1 MKQTLAVKLGQQLK
15 MTPQLQQAIKLL
27 QMSSLELTEEIEN
40 ALGENP
46 LLEREDEQEMF
57 ISDKSPTD
65 IPDFSEG
72 SESDNNQTD
81 NQLEALPELTG
92 KTTENNDPEEDR
104 AIQNEW
110 DDNFISGSQSLSHA
124 DNDLFDIY
132 EPVSYTHL
140 TLPTTPYV

>member
-40 ALGENP
+40 ALEENP

-57 ISDKSPTD
+57 IDDSSPTD

-72 SESDNNQTD
+72 SESDNNQRD
-81 NQLEALPELTG
+81 KQLEALSELTG
-92 KTTENNDPEEDR
+92 KTTENNDPEGMKPFKTNGT
-104 AIQNEW
+104 I
-110 DDNFISGSQSLSHA
+110 ILSLA
-124 DNDLFDIY
+124 
-132 EPVSYTHL
+132 PKV
-140 TLPTTPYV
+140 